1 MTGESNFY
9 EMDPNWK
16 EEKRPKTTWGRT
28 VMKELEEWGPT
39 RGKAQAKDQ
48 NREDYAV
55 SDYPVCFYLVMEGE
69 LGYIN
74 DAVNYTAGVFKL
86 QRGQPLPD
94 RLGRTD

>member
-16 EEKRPKTTWGRT
+16 EENRPKTTWGRT

-48 NREDYAV
+48 NRED
-55 SDYPVCFYLVMEGE
+55 
-69 LGYIN
+69 
-74 DAVNYTAGVFKL
+74 
-86 QRGQPLPD
+86 
-94 RLGRTD
+94 